1 MNKNLG
7 GIYMKLI
14 TNEIVDKMPN
24 LYDTEGIEAKNK
36 VAQVKFFN
44 PFGSGT
50 WFGIEYDPND
60 RLFFGYVDL
69 GYGGEWGYFSLN
81 ELEDIFKTVLKE
93 VLQVPTKKHIKGIN
107 GMFLK
112 CANVT
117 KINVLG

>member
-1 MNKNLG
+1 
-7 GIYMKLI
+7 MKLM

-50 WFGIEYDPND
+50 WFGIEYDPDD

-81 ELEDIFKTVLKE
+81 ELEDIGFIERDLYF
-93 VLQVPTKKHIKGIN
+93 QPTKMGTILQNIEY
-107 GMFLK
+107 
-112 CANVT
+112 
-117 KINVLG
+117 